1 MARTT
6 LDPIGGKMRAFN
18 VWVAGQLKVQRK
30 TQKQLA
36 EYIGLDVSNVSR
48 RLHGSA
54 EWSFREVLKTE
65 EFLGEEFQI

>member
-54 EWSFREVLKTE
+54 EWSLREYLKTQEFFE
-65 EFLGEEFQI
+65 ERFGE

>member
-54 EWSFREVLKTE
+54 EWSFREYLKTQEFFE
-65 EFLGEEFQI
+65 ERFGE